1 MTETFNEDY
10 FLNGMSKL
18 HLGCGKVYL
27 HGWTNVDIFSSVQAD
42 LYCDITRLPFALES
56 FDLIYASHV
65 LEHVHRHM
73 IVATLQHWREIL
85 KPGGILRLAV
95 PDFNACVQWYVK
107 TGDLPSL
114 MDLLYG
120 GPNYPK
126 NSHTIIFDAG
136 SLAESLTRAGF
147 SFIREWNW
155 RKTEHAQYD
164 DYSQA
169 FKPDFNKYGLLMSLN
184 IEAVK

>member
-1 MTETFNEDY
+1 M
-10 FLNGMSKL
+10 KI

-42 LYCDITRLPFALES
+42 LYCDITRLPFEKDSAEI
-56 FDLIYASHV
+56 IYASHV

-95 PDFNACVQWYVK
+95 PDFAACSHRYEK
-107 TGDLPSL
+107 TGNLDEL
-114 MDLLYG
+114 MGLLYG
-120 GPNYPK
+120 GQNYPK
-126 NSHTIIFDAG
+126 NSHTIIFDH
-136 SLAESLTRAGF
+136 LTLTHALYRAGF
-147 SFIREWNW
+147 PKATPWDW

-169 FKPDFNKYGLLMSLN
+169 FLPHMDRNGLAMSLN
-184 IEAVK
+184 LEARK